1 MVVRPSLLNKSEEVK
16 VADMQETKTLFE
28 RLGGD
33 DGVEAAVDLFYGKVL
48 ADERLYGFFDQTDM
62 VSQHQHMRQ
71 FLAFACG
78 GPKAYTGRD
87 MRSAH
92 QRLVTAMGL
101 NDSHFDAVVA
111 HLVATLQELDVAPE
125 VIGEAGMVVE
135 SVRDDVLNRPAP
147 AA

>member
-1 MVVRPSLLNKSEEVK
+1 
-16 VADMQETKTLFE
+16 VANVQETTSLFE

-33 DGVEAAVDLFYGKVL
+33 AAVGAAVEVFYGKVL
-48 ADERLYGFFDQTDM
+48 ADEHLKAFFAGTDM
-62 VSQHQHMRQ
+62 ARQKQHMGR

-78 GPKAYTGRD
+78 GPKTYTGRD

-92 QRLVTAMGL
+92 QRLVTTMGL